1 MPENT
6 AQKDRNKR
14 KRIVGVV
21 TSAKTKKTITVKSE
35 RRVMHPVFKK
45 YIRKW
50 TTCHA
55 HDENGEAREGDRV
68 MLMETRPISKTKNWR
83 LVKVLERKEG

>member
-1 MPENT
+1 MTTNAT
-6 AQKDRNKR
+6 AKERNKR
-14 KRIVGVV
+14 KKIIGVV
-21 TSAKTKKTITVKSE
+21 TSAKMQKTITVKSE
-35 RRVMHPVFKK
+35 RRVMHPEFKK

-55 HDENGEAREGDRV
+55 HDELGEAREGDKV
-68 MLMETRPISKTKNWR
+68 LLLETRPLSKTKNWR